1 MARYEYKPFPYRKPP
16 ELSGERGQR
25 WPVLIVGAGPIGLS
39 AAIDLALHG
48 VRCVVFDDNN
58 IVSRGSRAICWSKRT
73 LEIFDRL
80 GVGER
85 MVKKGVTWKVGRL
98 YHRER
103 EVYTFDL
110 LPEAGHKNPA
120 FINLQQYYVEQYLVE
135 RCFDFPELIDLRFM
149 NKVTGVDQRGDGV
162 RADVETPD
170 GAYGV
175 EGEYLIACDG
185 AKSVIRAMLGV
196 EFKSHIFPEQFLITD
211 VEMKADFPSERWF
224 WFEPTFHNGQSALLH
239 KQPDDIYRIDLQLTP
254 TADAKEEVK
263 PEHVIPRIKAAI
275 GDRPFEIDWVSLY
288 TFQCGRIDRFVH
300 GRVIFAGDS
309 AHVVSPFGAR
319 GGNGGIQD
327 VDNLVWKLAAVLG
340 GTASDALLESY
351 NTERVHGADEN
362 IRNSSHS
369 TNFMTP
375 KNAFERM
382 LRDEVLGLAET
393 YPFARRLVNSGRLS
407 VPCSLAGFTL
417 QSPDDPAMSGAMVP
431 GSGMFG
437 CAGARCLGT
446 ARLAARSPG
455 RRFCGDEFRQA
466 GAGPPGRAP
475 AGHCLRTDRGR
486 RDAVRRE
493 RPRRPALRRTRRCRL
508 SDPARINTS
517 RRGLPSRPR
526 TRLRRAGEGTSGG
539 VMKELVTDW
548 NLGSAGDD
556 IYAALIEAHADLTED
571 REPAARPAN
580 DPVAG
585 QPYRRRRRDHW
596 KRCAAHAR
604 GSGSSGILL
613 NENSAPSA

>member
-48 VRCVVFDDNN
+48 ARCVVFDDNN
-58 IVSRGSRAICWSKRT
+58 VVSRGSRAICWSKRT

-98 YHRER
+98 YHRDR

-170 GAYGV
+170 GAYSV

-196 EFKSHIFPEQFLITD
+196 EFKSHIFPEQFLISD

-327 VDNLVWKLAAVLG
+327 VDNLVWKLAAVLC

-351 NTERVHGADEN
+351 DAERVHGADEN

-375 KNAFERM
+375 KNAFERV
-382 LRDEVLGLAET
+382 LRDEVLGLAES

-407 VPCSLAGFTL
+407 VPASLAGFTL

-431 GSGMFG
+431 GRACSDAPVRDVSGQPGWLLDHLGGDFVVMSFG
-437 CAGARCLGT
+437 
-446 ARLAARSPG
+446 
-455 RRFCGDEFRQA
+455 
-466 GAGPPGRAP
+466 
-475 AGHCLRTDRGR
+475 
-486 RDAVRRE
+486 
-493 RPRRPALRRTRRCRL
+493 RPAPVRQHLR
-508 SDPARINTS
+508 P
-517 RRGLPSRPR
+517 
-526 TRLRRAGEGTSGG
+526 
-539 VMKELVTDW
+539 LVI
-548 NLGSAGDD
+548 SS
-556 IYAALIEAHADLTED
+556 E
-571 REPAARPAN
+571 
-580 DPVAG
+580 PVAG
-585 QPYRRRRRDHW
+585 VETLCDENGLVAQRYGGRDG
-596 KRCAAHAR
+596 AAYLIRPDQHVAAR
-604 GSGSSGILL
+604 FAEPTADKITGALARARACSGKSLSRT
-613 NENSAPSA
+613 

>member
-48 VRCVVFDDNN
+48 VRSVLFDDNN
-58 IVSRGSRAICWSKRT
+58 VVSRGSRAICWSKRT
-73 LEIFDRL
+73 LEIFGRL

-98 YHRER
+98 YHRDR
-103 EVYTFDL
+103 EVYAFDL
-110 LPEAGHKNPA
+110 LPEAGHQNPA

-135 RCFDFPELIDLRFM
+135 RCLEFPDLIDLRFM
-149 NKVTGVDQRGDGV
+149 NKVTGIQQFADGV
-162 RADVETPD
+162 RADIETPD
-170 GAYGV
+170 GPYRI

-185 AKSVIRAMLGV
+185 AKSTVRALLGI

-211 VEMKADFPSERWF
+211 VEMKADFPSERRF

-239 KQPDDIYRIDLQLTP
+239 KQPDDIYRIDFQLTP
-254 TADAKEEVK
+254 DADAKEETR

-275 GDRPFEIDWVSLY
+275 GERPFEIDWVSLY

-327 VDNLVWKLAAVLG
+327 VDNLVWKLAAVLA
-340 GTASDALLESY
+340 GTAPQALIETY
-351 NTERVHGADEN
+351 NTERVYGADEN

-375 KNAFERM
+375 KNTFERL
-382 LRDEVLGLAET
+382 LRDEVLGLAEN

-407 VPCSLAGFTL
+407 VPCSLAGFSL
-417 QSPDDPAMSGAMVP
+417 QSPDDPAMTGAMVP
-431 GSGMFG
+431 GTACSDAPIRNVSGQPGWLLDHLGGDFVLMSFG
-437 CAGARCLGT
+437 VPAPVRQDVRPLVIGSEPIAGVETLCDENGLVAERFGGRDGAAYLI
-446 ARLAARSPG
+446 RPDQHVAARFAEPTADKITGALARARACSG
-455 RRFCGDEFRQA
+455 KVDA
-466 GAGPPGRAP
+466 GFP
-475 AGHCLRTDRGR
+475 
-486 RDAVRRE
+486 
-493 RPRRPALRRTRRCRL
+493 
-508 SDPARINTS
+508 I
-517 RRGLPSRPR
+517 
-526 TRLRRAGEGTSGG
+526 
-539 VMKELVTDW
+539 
-548 NLGSAGDD
+548 
-556 IYAALIEAHADLTED
+556 
-571 REPAARPAN
+571 
-580 DPVAG
+580 
-585 QPYRRRRRDHW
+585 
-596 KRCAAHAR
+596 
-604 GSGSSGILL
+604 
-613 NENSAPSA
+613 

>member
-25 WPVLIVGAGPIGLS
+25 WPALIVGAGPIGLS

-48 VRCVVFDDNN
+48 VRSVLFDDNN
-58 IVSRGSRAICWSKRT
+58 VVSRGSRAICWSKRT
-73 LEIFDRL
+73 LEIFGRL

-98 YHRER
+98 YYGDR
-103 EVYTFDL
+103 EVYAFDL

-135 RCFDFPELIDLRFM
+135 RCLEFPDLIDLRFM
-149 NKVTGVDQRGDGV
+149 NKVTGIQQLADGV
-162 RADVETPD
+162 SADVETPD
-170 GAYGV
+170 GPYRI

-185 AKSVIRAMLGV
+185 AKSTVLATLGI

-211 VEMKADFPSERWF
+211 VEMKADFPSERRF

-254 TADAKEEVK
+254 NADPKEETR
-263 PEHVIPRIKAAI
+263 PERVIPRIKAAI

-327 VDNLVWKLAAVLG
+327 VDNLVWKLAAVLA
-340 GTASDALLESY
+340 GTAPQALIETY
-351 NTERVHGADEN
+351 NTERVYGADEN

-375 KNAFERM
+375 KNTFERL
-382 LRDEVLGLAET
+382 LRDEVLRLAEN

-407 VPCSLAGFTL
+407 VPASLAGFAL
-417 QSPDDPAMSGAMVP
+417 QSPDDPAMTGAMVP
-431 GSGMFG
+431 GTACSDAPIRNVSGQPGWLLDHLGGDFVLMSFG
-437 CAGARCLGT
+437 VPAPVRQDVRPLVIGSEPIAGVETLCDENGLVAERFGGRDGAAYLI
-446 ARLAARSPG
+446 RPDQHVAARFAEPTADKITGALARARACSG
-455 RRFCGDEFRQA
+455 KVEA
-466 GAGPPGRAP
+466 GFP
-475 AGHCLRTDRGR
+475 
-486 RDAVRRE
+486 
-493 RPRRPALRRTRRCRL
+493 
-508 SDPARINTS
+508 I
-517 RRGLPSRPR
+517 
-526 TRLRRAGEGTSGG
+526 
-539 VMKELVTDW
+539 
-548 NLGSAGDD
+548 
-556 IYAALIEAHADLTED
+556 
-571 REPAARPAN
+571 
-580 DPVAG
+580 
-585 QPYRRRRRDHW
+585 
-596 KRCAAHAR
+596 
-604 GSGSSGILL
+604 
-613 NENSAPSA
+613 